1 MESSAQL
8 LKSNQIRLNEIE
20 LRFISQQT
28 EPTYGVE
35 SKTLL
40 SLLTQRCFSCKCC
53 YAAVAMRV
61 CVLAL
66 LRLVQSVITIF

>member
-1 MESSAQL
+1 MEWSDQL

-35 SKTLL
+35 SSTLL
-40 SLLTQRCFSCKCC
+40 SLLTWHSFSFKCC

-61 CVLAL
+61 CVLAW
-66 LRLVQSVITIF
+66 LRLVQSVITIS